1 MSSSIPASAVDKQP
15 TRIAGVPQRRRGLAR
30 LPALVRRHA
39 LSAAGLVLVVGLVG
53 ITLAAPLLASYDPLA
68 MSSGTRFARPGGAH
82 LLGTDQFGRDILS
95 RILYGSRIS
104 LGVGIGSVIL
114 ALVVG
119 MVLGSLAAM
128 REGALDS
135 VIMRTMDVLFAFPAI
150 LLALALIAVLGST
163 ARNVLLAIGLVYIPI
178 FARTVRAAVLTIKY
192 REFVDAAWALGRS
205 GLSTYVTHILPNAL
219 TPILV
224 QATLSMSTA
233 ILAEAA
239 LSFLGVGAQ
248 PPAPSWG
255 GMLSESRAFMEVAP
269 WTAVFPGLAIM
280 LAVLSFNL
288 LGDGIR
294 DYLDPQIRTL

>member
-30 LPALVRRHA
+30 LPVLVRRHA

-95 RILYGSRIS
+95 RILYGTRIS
-104 LGVGIGSVIL
+104 LGVGMGSVVL

-205 GLSTYVTHILPNAL
+205 GPSTYVTHILPNAL

-248 PPAPSWG
+248 PPTPSWG

-269 WTAVFPGLAIM
+269 WTAVFPGVAIM

-294 DYLDPQIRTL
+294 DYLDPRVRTL

>member
-39 LSAAGLVLVVGLVG
+39 LSAAGLVLVAGLVG
-53 ITLAAPLLASYDPLA
+53 ITLAAPLVASYDPLA
-68 MSSGTRFARPGGAH
+68 MSSSTRFARPGGAH

-95 RILYGSRIS
+95 RILYGTRIS
-104 LGVGIGSVIL
+104 LGVGIGSVVL

-119 MVLGSLAAM
+119 MALGSLAAM
-128 REGALDS
+128 REGGLDS

-294 DYLDPQIRTL
+294 DYLDPRVRTL